1 MLTVVASGT
10 SSTTTRASWAG
21 LFASVLPALE
31 PCNNWPSADSFWIG
45 ARSNHTACLTP
56 EHRLY
61 MPEVDIDSHPPL
73 AHLNSSWNE
82 SWNAWLDRFV
92 PPSSVHDCRDARS
105 LCPAAGGSL
114 EHTCCSPGRNCPAK
128 WSGPAAT
135 FETPAT
141 LIRLCSVA
149 ESVRIACSSPVSK
162 KRLFCSVFLFSWLC
176 FSCVIAV

>member
-45 ARSNHTACLTP
+45 ARSSHTACLTP

-82 SWNAWLDRFV
+82 SWNAWLDRCPV
-92 PPSSVHDCRDARS
+92 ESHCMLDTGASLVHAR
-105 LCPAAGGSL
+105 G
-114 EHTCCSPGRNCPAK
+114 
-128 WSGPAAT
+128 
-135 FETPAT
+135 
-141 LIRLCSVA
+141 
-149 ESVRIACSSPVSK
+149 
-162 KRLFCSVFLFSWLC
+162 
-176 FSCVIAV
+176 